1 MVAYAQRNS
10 PQCLHLFASA
20 LISPAQKGQ
29 ALNMT
34 DSASSGATGIGSRL
48 GRKQGSPLA
57 FPPPPLVKCQ
67 LVRLGNQKD
76 EGVNMDKPWAQ
87 SDFEYSGSAAELAE
101 HVIAVV
107 NEMGKVTQVDK
118 AKGSISGRL
127 NKPSMM
133 AGFSRFEAIIMSTRD
148 GSSVDVTITS
158 PVSYAKGAETQA
170 MTEINEF
177 GRRLKAR
184 GSGGSASVGW

>member
-1 MVAYAQRNS
+1 MN
-10 PQCLHLFASA
+10 
-20 LISPAQKGQ
+20 
-29 ALNMT
+29 
-34 DSASSGATGIGSRL
+34 
-48 GRKQGSPLA
+48 
-57 FPPPPLVKCQ
+57 
-67 LVRLGNQKD
+67 
-76 EGVNMDKPWAQ
+76 KPWAQ
-87 SDFEYSGSAAELAE
+87 SDFEHSGSAAELAE

-133 AGFSRFEAIIMSTRD
+133 AIIMSTRD

-158 PVSYAKGAETQA
+158 PVSYAKGADTQA
-170 MTEINEF
+170 ITEMNEF
-177 GRRLKAR
+177 GRRLEAR